1 MATTPLDGLRF
12 ASQDATA
19 GADGQQGS
27 LSWTACA
34 GQWPLMMRPT
44 CSSASVCVGVYT
56 ASVNGRN
63 LKATQS
69 CVPPASLPQHPPPL
83 PRQGLVSPTAV
94 PTMFRPLPPPAP
106 SPTLT
111 SSALPTFPCFP
122 SPLPPPS
129 LDSLAGGCGP
139 PAVLIANNLSLVAL
153 VCTHSP
159 YISHAHGHSPS
170 SCIPVYIV
178 LSINTFSDEYGTP
191 AGCCANACEMCL
203 ACS

>member
-56 ASVNGRN
+56 ASVNRRN

-69 CVPPASLPQHPPPL
+69 CVPPASLPQHPPPPSSSGVGL
-83 PRQGLVSPTAV
+83 PHCRPHNV
-94 PTMFRPLPPPAP
+94 PASPAP
-106 SPTLT
+106 SP
-111 SSALPTFPCFP
+111 LPHSYLFRASDIPLLSL
-122 SPLPPPS
+122 SPTASLSRLPRLWLWS
-129 LDSLAGGCGP
+129 TGRVDRKQSLAGGSC
-139 PAVLIANNLSLVAL
+139 V
-153 VCTHSP
+153 
-159 YISHAHGHSPS
+159 HAQPIHFTCPW
-170 SCIPVYIV
+170 
-178 LSINTFSDEYGTP
+178 
-191 AGCCANACEMCL
+191 A
-203 ACS
+203 